1 MKSRGPSGENREY
14 VYMLAEALEGLRR
27 EAGMRGEGGP
37 VDEHVADLARRVR
50 EVEGKVHGGGIDG
63 GAAKEDRE
71 EEMEEVE
78 KN

>member
-27 EAGMRGEGGP
+27 EAGVEGEGGP

-50 EVEGKVHGGGIDG
+50 EVERRVYGGGSDG
-63 GAAKEDRE
+63 GGAKEDTE
-71 EEMEEVE
+71 GEMEEVE
-78 KN
+78 KI